1 MLNGNTK
8 QKYTLRTSD
17 NPKKIYNDTQN
28 PYKNYK
34 IENTNENSNENTNEN
49 TIENTIEKNS
59 NKKVKFNDK
68 VDIIPVESY
77 KEYNKSDEDYE
88 NKILEYF
95 KKNYNDYN
103 NNSSISYNTE
113 KQRNNKK
120 FCNCTCFIL

>member
-34 IENTNENSNENTNEN
+34 IENT
-49 TIENTIEKNS
+49 IENS

-103 NNSSISYNTE
+103 NNSSISHSTE
-113 KQRNNKK
+113 QKRNNKK

>member
-8 QKYTLRTSD
+8 QKYTLRGSD
-17 NPKKIYNDTQN
+17 NPKKIYNETQN

-34 IENTNENSNENTNEN
+34 IENTNENTKEN
-49 TIENTIEKNS
+49 TIENS

-77 KEYNKSDEDYE
+77 KEFNKSDEDYE

-103 NNSSISYNTE
+103 NNSSISHSTE
-113 KQRNNKK
+113 QKRNNKK

>member
-34 IENTNENSNENTNEN
+34 IENTNENSNENTKENTNEN
-49 TIENTIEKNS
+49 TIENS

-103 NNSSISYNTE
+103 NNSSISHSTE
-113 KQRNNKK
+113 QKRNNKK

>member
-1 MLNGNTK
+1 MIIGDYSNDTANDLSDFKKLKSGDSISEKKYQKLTNTPKNDNGNLIFK
-8 QKYTLRTSD
+8 R
-17 NPKKIYNDTQN
+17 KK
-28 PYKNYK
+28 
-34 IENTNENSNENTNEN
+34 
-49 TIENTIEKNS
+49 S

-77 KEYNKSDEDYE
+77 KEFNKSDEDYE

-103 NNSSISYNTE
+103 NNSSISHSTE
-113 KQRNNKK
+113 QKRNNKK